1 MAQVKQRNGGE
12 PEFLQAV
19 HEVAEMVIP
28 FIEANP
34 KYKGKMLLERMV
46 EPERTIIFRIPWV
59 DDKGNTQV
67 NRGFRIEFN
76 SARTVLAVVTDSK
89 CSALAIT

>member
-1 MAQVKQRNGGE
+1 MAKSNKAVDAFMAEVKKRNGSE

-46 EPERTIIFRIPWV
+46 EPERTIIFRIPGWM
-59 DDKGNTQV
+59 T
-67 NRGFRIEFN
+67 RATR
-76 SARTVLAVVTDSK
+76 R
-89 CSALAIT
+89 

>member
-1 MAQVKQRNGGE
+1 MAKSTSASNKAVESFVAYVKAKNPNE

-46 EPERTIIFRIPWV
+46 EPERTIIFRDPL
-59 DDKGNTQV
+59 G
-67 NRGFRIEFN
+67 G
-76 SARTVLAVVTDSK
+76 
-89 CSALAIT
+89 

>member
-1 MAQVKQRNGGE
+1 MTPGYIRTAFPKTKHIAMAKSNKAVDAFMASVKQRNGGE

-46 EPERTIIFRIPWV
+46 EPERTIIFRCLLYTSPSPR
-59 DDKGNTQV
+59 D
-67 NRGFRIEFN
+67 
-76 SARTVLAVVTDSK
+76 
-89 CSALAIT
+89 